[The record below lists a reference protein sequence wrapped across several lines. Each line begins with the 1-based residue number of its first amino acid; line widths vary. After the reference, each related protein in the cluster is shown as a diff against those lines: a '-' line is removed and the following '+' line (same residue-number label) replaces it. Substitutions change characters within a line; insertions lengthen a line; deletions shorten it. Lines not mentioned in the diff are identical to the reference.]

1 MDYKSCKYCYYT
13 DFCASDE
20 VCDNYAPIGET
31 GEYFSIDELIEQRRN
46 EFREDFFRY
55 IEINDFD

>member
-1 MDYKSCKYCYYT
+1 MDKKDCRVCYYS

-20 VCDNYAPIGET
+20 VCDNYAPVGEISDDVA
-31 GEYFSIDELIEQRRN
+31 EDLIERGRI

-55 IEINDFD
+55 IEDRGV